1 MGEKRRSKPTTL
13 TPSPLSGGRRV
24 LYWCGRS
31 LQVLGLLL
39 MWWVLLLFTGVA
51 SMGVLLW
58 WGSAAAGV
66 FYAGWACTM
75 WARKGC
81 EV

>member
-1 MGEKRRSKPTTL
+1 MGERLRPTPAV
-13 TPSPLSGGRRV
+13 TPSSLAGARRL

-31 LQVLGLLL
+31 LQVVGLLL
-39 MWWVLLLFTGVA
+39 IWWVLLLFAGVA

-58 WGSAAAGV
+58 WGMTAAVV

-75 WARKGC
+75 WARKSC
-81 EV
+81 